1 VASLWCWHRNRDRF
15 AREPAYHYLLWRE
28 FEEHG
33 TKIRALNDRGDD
45 SLEGELTDGILDQI
59 AKFERAKTAERT
71 RRGRLRRAREG
82 KIIPGRM
89 PNYGF
94 RYDATGDSYEV
105 NETTMPVVRR
115 IFDLIVESAS
125 VNGSKKKLEAE
136 GIPNPRRKV
145 RAEPLEEQVWALV
158 SEVLLE
164 PERLKRGLRK
174 MVEKERSVLR
184 GNPEEEAKTWA
195 KRLAE
200 VERKRSSF
208 QDMAAEG
215 LITLEELR
223 AKLNSLE
230 ETRKVARTEL
240 DALASRSERV
250 AAIERDAE
258 AVLRDYAGLMPEALA
273 TMAPED
279 RHRVY
284 KMLRLKILVYPDGSG
299 ELRGMFGQ
307 GMSVG
312 PLEITSGSS
321 SGSTHDATGRCGG
334 R

>member
-1 VASLWCWHRNRDRF
+1 LKRYPNLRRRSASLKRIFTPAGENGRRYRKHVKIETRPREEWIAVPVVNAGIPREVVQM
-15 AREPAYHYLLWRE
+15 AREAIKDRLPNSPSAGRVWELSRGVLHCGCCGARMNGEQSRPRADVPCYHYYRCNKR
-28 FEEHG
+28 H
-33 TKIRALNDRGDD
+33 
-45 SLEGELTDGILDQI
+45 QQ
-59 AKFERAKTAERT
+59 
-71 RRGRLRRAREG
+71 G
-82 KIIPGRM
+82 KDACPG
-89 PNYGF
+89 G
-94 RYDATGDSYEV
+94 
-105 NETTMPVVRR
+105 
-115 IFDLIVESAS
+115 
-125 VNGSKKKLEAE
+125 
-136 GIPNPRRKV
+136 RKV

-184 GNPEEEAKTWA
+184 GNPEEEA

-284 KMLRLKILVYPDGSG
+284 KMLRLKVLVYPDGSG
-299 ELRGMFGQ
+299 ELRGMYGQ

-312 PLEITSGSS
+312 PLEITSVLHQALHMTLRAAVADDIYTPREQPSS
-321 SGSTHDATGRCGG
+321 
-334 R
+334 